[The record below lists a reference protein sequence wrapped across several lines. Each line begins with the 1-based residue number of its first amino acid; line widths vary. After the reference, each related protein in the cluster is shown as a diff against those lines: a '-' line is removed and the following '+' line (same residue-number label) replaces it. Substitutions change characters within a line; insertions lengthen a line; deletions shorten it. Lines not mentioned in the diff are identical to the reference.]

1 MVEIL
6 RVYVLVSITSA
17 TIPCTVEII
26 LEISF
31 TVVVLARPDRD
42 TGAYGETRKG
52 FELFAM

>member
-6 RVYVLVSITSA
+6 RVYVLMSITSA
-17 TIPCTVEII
+17 ISPSIEEII

-31 TVVVLARPDRD
+31 TAVVLARPDRD